1 MVTRCRWATNYE
13 EGTPMVAYHDHEFG
27 HPVRDDERLLFEL
40 LTLELFQ
47 SGLSW
52 RTVLN
57 KRANFKAAF
66 ADFDINQVAHF
77 DQQDVEQLLSDAG
90 IIRNRMKIEATI
102 NNAQQ
107 IQTLHHQGET
117 FSDLIWQQTNGQ
129 TLDIGVDQDEKI
141 ASQNTLSEAFSKQLK
156 KIGFKF
162 VGPVT
167 VESFLQA
174 VGVENAHDLECD
186 FR

>member
-1 MVTRCRWATNYE
+1 M
-13 EGTPMVAYHDHEFG
+13 
-27 HPVRDDERLLFEL
+27 
-40 LTLELFQ
+40 
-47 SGLSW
+47 
-52 RTVLN
+52 N

-107 IQTLHHQGET
+107 IQALHHRGET

-141 ASQNTLSEAFSKQLK
+141 ASQNTLSDAFSKQLK

>member
-1 MVTRCRWATNYE
+1 M
-13 EGTPMVAYHDHEFG
+13 
-27 HPVRDDERLLFEL
+27 LFEL

-107 IQTLHHQGET
+107 IQALHHRGET

-141 ASQNTLSEAFSKQLK
+141 ASQNTLSDAFSKQLK

>member
-1 MVTRCRWATNYE
+1 MVTRCRWAVNYK
-13 EGTPMVAYHDHEFG
+13 EGTPMVTYHDREFG
-27 HPVRDDERLLFEL
+27 HPVRDDDQLLFEL
-40 LTLELFQ
+40 LTWELFQ

-52 RTVLN
+52 RTVLS
-57 KRANFKAAF
+57 KRKNFKVAF
-66 ADFDINQVAHF
+66 ANFDINQVAQF
-77 DQQDVEQLLSDAG
+77 DQQDVERLLFDAG
-90 IIRNRMKIEATI
+90 IIRNRLKIEATI

-107 IQTLHHQGET
+107 IRRLHHRGET
-117 FSDLIWQQTNGQ
+117 FSDLVWQQTNGQ
-129 TLDIGVDQDEKI
+129 ILDIGVNQEEKP
-141 ASQNTLSEAFSKQLK
+141 ASRNTLSENFSKWLK

-162 VGPVT
+162 LGPVT

>member
-1 MVTRCRWATNYE
+1 M
-13 EGTPMVAYHDHEFG
+13 
-27 HPVRDDERLLFEL
+27 

-107 IQTLHHQGET
+107 IQALHHRGET

-141 ASQNTLSEAFSKQLK
+141 ASQNTLSDAFSKQLK